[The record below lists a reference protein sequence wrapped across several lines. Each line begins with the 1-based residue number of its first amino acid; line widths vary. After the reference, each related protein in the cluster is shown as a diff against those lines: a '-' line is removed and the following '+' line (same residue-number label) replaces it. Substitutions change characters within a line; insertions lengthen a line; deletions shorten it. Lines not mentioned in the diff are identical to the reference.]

1 MSKISYSKFS
11 HLTFADFAA
20 RAADENLNPIEKIG
34 FPSVYREGYEEAIF
48 SSICANLPALTKEKS
63 VIADIGCGCSNLTRM
78 FLAQAEQYQQTWLLA
93 DSAEMLANLPDAKN
107 IEKIPGIFP
116 QTLEKFAQRK
126 GKIDAII
133 IYSVLHH
140 VMLEQNPFQFLDAAV
155 SLLAMGG
162 RLLVGDIPNS
172 SKRER
177 FFSSEQGKNFHK
189 NFMQTD
195 QDPIITPLTLK
206 ADTID
211 DGILIG
217 ILQRYRNAGF
227 EAYILPQPEN
237 LPMHN
242 RREDLL
248 ITSW

>member
-20 RAADENLNPIEKIG
+20 RAADEKLNPIEKIG

-48 SSICANLPALTKEKS
+48 AAICANLPATTKENS
-63 VIADIGCGCSNLTRM
+63 VIADIGCGCSNLTKM
-78 FLAQAEQYQQTWLLA
+78 FLTQAEKYNQHWLLA
-93 DSAEMLANLPDAKN
+93 DSEAMLAHLPDAKN
-107 IEKIPGIFP
+107 IEKIPGSFP
-116 QTLEKFAQRK
+116 QTLEKFFHVK
-126 GKIDAII
+126 GRVDAII

-155 SLLAMGG
+155 SLLAVGG
-162 RLLVGDIPNS
+162 KLLVGDIPNS

-177 FFSSEQGKNFHK
+177 FFSSENGIKFHK
-189 NFMQTD
+189 QFIQTD
-195 QDPIITPLTLK
+195 TNPEVSPFTLK

-217 ILQRYRNAGF
+217 AMQRYRNAGF
-227 EAYILPQPEN
+227 EAYILPQPET

-248 ITSW
+248 ITRW